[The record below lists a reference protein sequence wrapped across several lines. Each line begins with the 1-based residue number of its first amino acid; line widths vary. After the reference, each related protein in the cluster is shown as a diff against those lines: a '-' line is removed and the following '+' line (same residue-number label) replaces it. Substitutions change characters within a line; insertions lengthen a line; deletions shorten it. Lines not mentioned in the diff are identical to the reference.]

1 LLPYNP
7 AVVRLDDFDFILPKD
22 LIAQRPAHERA
33 ASRLLCVDGRTGNI
47 ADRQFRELPQLIGAN
62 DVVVFNDTRVINA
75 RLFGTKT
82 TGGQVEILIERLLD
96 GCSALVQLRA
106 SKPPRVGSSIQLFG
120 GTTTRVLGREGEF
133 YRLQFESGL
142 DLPAYLERHGSV
154 PLPPYIEHAPN
165 AEDTSRYQTVYSRHP
180 GAVAAPT
187 AGLHFDETML
197 AELRQRGIATAYITL
212 HVGAGTFQPV
222 RVNDVRNHA
231 MHGEWFNVPLET
243 VTAIERARAR
253 KGRVL
258 AVGTTTLRA
267 LESAAAGGELRAGLG
282 ETNLFILPGYRFRV
296 VERLLTNFHL
306 PRSTLL
312 MLVSAFGGMEHIR
325 RAYRHAVSERY
336 RFFSY
341 GDAML
346 IERHDLAVADMR

>member
-1 LLPYNP
+1 
-7 AVVRLDDFDFILPKD
+7 VRLDDFDFELPKE
-22 LIAQRPAHERA
+22 LIAQRPARERA
-33 ASRLLCVDGRTGNI
+33 ASRLLCLDGRTGAM
-47 ADRQFRELPQLIGAN
+47 ADRRFRDLPQSIGAD

-75 RLFGTKT
+75 RLFGAKAS
-82 TGGQVEILIERLLD
+82 GGQVEILIERLLD
-96 GCSALVQLRA
+96 GRSALVQLRA
-106 SKPPRVGSSIQLFG
+106 SKPPRVGSFIHLFG
-120 GTTTRVLGREGEF
+120 GMTTRVLGREGEF

-142 DLPAYLERHGSV
+142 DLPTYLERHGSV
-154 PLPPYIEHAPN
+154 PLPPYIEHVPD
-165 AEDTSRYQTVYSRHP
+165 AEDVSRYQTVYSRHP

-197 AELRQRGIATAYITL
+197 AEIRRRGIATAYVTL

-222 RVNDVRNHA
+222 RVSDVRTHV
-231 MHGEWFNVPLET
+231 MHSEWFNVPQEA
-243 VTAIERARAR
+243 VAAIERAHRR
-253 KGRVL
+253 GGRVL

-282 ETNLFILPGYRFRV
+282 ETNLFILPGYRFNV

-312 MLVSAFGGMEHIR
+312 MLVSAFGGSEQIR

-346 IERHDLAVADMR
+346 IERQDMAAADAR